1 MLNKS
6 NKKLQVEEAP
16 VMTESEVTIHLLK
29 QISVS
34 LQDLVKLSKDIDY
47 KLWAYAKQDGVIK

>member
-1 MLNKS
+1 
-6 NKKLQVEEAP
+6 
-16 VMTESEVTIHLLK
+16 MTESEVTIHLLK